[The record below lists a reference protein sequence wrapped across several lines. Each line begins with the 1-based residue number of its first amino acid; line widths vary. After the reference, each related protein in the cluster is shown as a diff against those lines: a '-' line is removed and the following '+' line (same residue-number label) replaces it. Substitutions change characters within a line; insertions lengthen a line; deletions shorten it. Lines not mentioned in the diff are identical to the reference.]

1 MSIIKEKESI
11 DDILF
16 WVQLKNKIISD
27 NYYSYVLGKSSI
39 DDENT
44 WNRFLLHIRKLS
56 EELEEI
62 RQSKDLIV
70 EAGSE

>member
-62 RQSKDLIV
+62 RQEKRLIV
-70 EAGSE
+70 KAGSE

>member
-27 NYYSYVLGKSSI
+27 NYYSYILGKSSI

-62 RQSKDLIV
+62 RQEKRLIV
-70 EAGSE
+70 KAGSE

>member
-1 MSIIKEKESI
+1 MSIIKEKETI

-16 WVQLKNKIISD
+16 WGQLKDKIISD

-39 DDENT
+39 HDENT
-44 WNRFLLHIRKLS
+44 WNTFLLHTRKML

-62 RQSKDLIV
+62 RQEKRLIV
-70 EAGSE
+70 KAGSE